1 MIIFN
6 TPTAAALE
14 EDIRR
19 TLNEQGFLNEKQD
32 GVLYVK
38 KNDNSFRVYLWDTPN
53 KHIKR
58 LYFVYDFGDDNL
70 QKVSNE
76 GWAVGVNKINYDNP
90 HTTFISHGDH
100 FSCRYE
106 TAINNS
112 KDFLTEFNTAYQ
124 AIGQAIEDY
133 NNLYP
138 ALERDYP
145 NTSTENKNS
154 IGFK

>member
-6 TPTAAALE
+6 TPSAAVLE

-19 TLNEQGFLNEKQD
+19 TLNEQGFQNEKKE
-32 GVLYVK
+32 GVLFIK
-38 KNDNSFRVYLWDTPN
+38 KNDNSFRVYLWDTSN

-58 LYFVYDFGDDNL
+58 LYFIYDFGDENIP
-70 QKVSNE
+70 KVSNE

-90 HTTFISHGDH
+90 HTTFISFPDH

-106 TAINNS
+106 TAINNTR
-112 KDFLTEFNTAYQ
+112 DFMTEFHAAYQ
-124 AIGQAIEDY
+124 AIGNALDDY
-133 NNLYP
+133 NKLYP
-138 ALERDYP
+138 SLERDYP
-145 NTSTENKNS
+145 NTETDNKNS